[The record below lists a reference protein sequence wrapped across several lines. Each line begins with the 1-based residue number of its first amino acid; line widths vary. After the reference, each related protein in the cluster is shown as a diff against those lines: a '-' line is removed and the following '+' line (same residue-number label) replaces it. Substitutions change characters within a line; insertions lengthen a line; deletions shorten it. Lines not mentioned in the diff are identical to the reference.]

1 MRFLFALVSLAFL
14 LSAATAPSFRL
25 PDFARPTRYELELTI
40 IPSQREFRGAARID
54 LEVVKRTSEI
64 WLNAKDLRIG
74 KVAAE
79 AGRDSLE
86 PKLLIRD
93 EFLGFE
99 FDRDLEPGPV
109 RLVVNYS
116 GLLNEKAHEGL
127 YRKRAGKDWYAFTTF
142 TPIEARRAFPCFD
155 EPGYKARWKLLLT
168 VPVGDVAVANEPVE
182 KETSDGSGLKRV
194 EFAETQPLPAEV
206 VALAVG
212 PFDVVEA
219 GVAGRNA
226 VPVRIL
232 TPRGRAGEA
241 EGARGVTADIL
252 ARLEAYTGIP
262 YPWKKLDH
270 LAVLDMPYGAVEN
283 PGLITYRDRLLLA
296 EPARDTAQRRR
307 AMRSTVAHELAHQW
321 FGNLVT
327 QAWWDDVWLSEG
339 FATWLGTKVS
349 DLELP
354 EFERGLAA
362 TISRDQIMKV
372 DASKDTRPV
381 RLAMAS
387 RKDMSRVYGGIVYQK
402 GGAILGMLEH
412 WIGQQK
418 FQGALQRYLG
428 EHSMGA
434 ATTADL
440 AAAIEETTGIRV
452 GAVLTSFLDQT
463 GFPEIEAEAEC
474 VQGRTG
480 EVVLEQVGNWI
491 SPVCVHGDGGSGGCS
506 VLEPARK
513 QAVAAAGCAG
523 WIWPNRDGAGYFR
536 VRLTESQ
543 LESIFS
549 SGWQQMPAPEKLS
562 LIDDAAALVSEGRLP
577 AEALLKVFP
586 TVVSDSSPAVVNAG
600 LRFLLAAIAG
610 TVPEDRGKFDAL
622 IHRSLDGRVRR

>member
-1 MRFLFALVSLAFL
+1 MRFLFALVSPAFL
-14 LSAATAPSFRL
+14 LSAANAPSFRL

-64 WLNAKDLRIG
+64 WLNAKDLRVG
-74 KVAAE
+74 KVRVQ

-109 RLVVNYS
+109 RLEVHYT
-116 GLLNEKAHEGL
+116 GLLNEQAHGL
-127 YRKRAGKDWYAFTTF
+127 YRKQAGNDWYAFTTF

-168 VPVGDVAVANEPVE
+168 VPVGDIAVANEPVE
-182 KETSDGSGLKRV
+182 KESSYGEGLKRV
-194 EFAETQPLPAEV
+194 EFAETQPLPSEV

-212 PFDVVEA
+212 PFDVVEG

-232 TPRGRAGEA
+232 TPHGRGREA
-241 EGARGVTADIL
+241 DGARGATADIL

-262 YPWKKLDH
+262 YPWRKLDH

-307 AMRSTVAHELAHQW
+307 AMRSTMAHELAHQW

-354 EFERGLAA
+354 EYERGLTAA
-362 TISRDQIMKV
+362 MSRGQIMKV

-402 GGAILGMLEH
+402 GGAILRMLEH
-412 WIGQQK
+412 WVGEQS
-418 FQGALQRYLG
+418 FQRALRRYLR
-428 EHSMGA
+428 EHAMGT

-440 AAAIEETTGIRV
+440 VAAIEETTGTRAE
-452 GAVLTSFLDQT
+452 AVLRSFLDRT
-463 GFPEIEAEAEC
+463 GFPEIEAEPEC
-474 VQGRTG
+474 ANGRTG
-480 EVVLEQVGNWI
+480 AVILDQIGTWT
-491 SPVCVHGDGGSGGCS
+491 SPVCVHGDGGTGGCS
-506 VLEPARK
+506 VLEPAGK
-513 QAVAAAGCAG
+513 QRVAGAGCAG
-523 WIWPNRDGAGYFR
+523 WVWPNREGAGYFR

-543 LESIFS
+543 LEALFN
-549 SGWQQMPAPEKLS
+549 SGWQQMPPPERLS
-562 LIDDAAALVSEGRLP
+562 VIEDAAAMVGEGRLP
-577 AEALLKVFP
+577 ADAVLKVLP
-586 TVVSDSSPAVVNAG
+586 RVVNDPSPVVANAG

-610 TVPEDRGKFDAL
+610 TEPRDRGKFDPL
-622 IHRSLDGRVRR
+622 IHLLLGGRVDR